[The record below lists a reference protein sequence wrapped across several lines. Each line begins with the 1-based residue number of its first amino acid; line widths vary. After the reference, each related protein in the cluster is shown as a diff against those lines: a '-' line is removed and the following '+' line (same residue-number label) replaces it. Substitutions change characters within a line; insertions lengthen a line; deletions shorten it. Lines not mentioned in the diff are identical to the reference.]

1 MKYIAA
7 VWIHVG
13 FVYQLLRKT
22 GLFFVLLLLASV
34 ARAQEEKPL
43 PMPQVTSKTTGKCV
57 VVTHGW
63 RKLSTVKPVGPR
75 NALCTALS
83 PMRRPAGKLG
93 IFPWNRFE
101 PVKYA
106 GQDRSGTSTRC
117 KRRWQHA
124 ANGWTRYIRNDNAL
138 RPGGSGDESDATRAN
153 DGVFADRKTRA
164 DFEAFDKLMKRR
176 GGSPKRAGARLSNY
190 TRGFPA

>member
-57 VVTHGW
+57 VVTHGANA
-63 RKLSTVKPVGPR
+63 RQENRLVPGTLYVPR
-75 NALCTALS
+75 
-83 PMRRPAGKLG
+83 
-93 IFPWNRFE
+93 
-101 PVKYA
+101 
-106 GQDRSGTSTRC
+106 
-117 KRRWQHA
+117 
-124 ANGWTRYIRNDNAL
+124 
-138 RPGGSGDESDATRAN
+138 
-153 DGVFADRKTRA
+153 
-164 DFEAFDKLMKRR
+164 
-176 GGSPKRAGARLSNY
+176 
-190 TRGFPA
+190 